1 MELKND
7 TACPLIITFLH
18 LPMSGILVILLFDK
32 SSSSS
37 AGSEFRA
44 YKQKTFY
51 IIICFLN
58 ELCQK
63 DNYAIA
69 VLGHVCS

>member
-1 MELKND
+1 
-7 TACPLIITFLH
+7 
-18 LPMSGILVILLFDK
+18 MSGILVILLFDK

-44 YKQKTFY
+44 YKQKKFY
-51 IIICFLN
+51 IICFLN
-58 ELCQK
+58 LKELGQK

-69 VLGHVCS
+69 VLGHVWS

>member
-1 MELKND
+1 
-7 TACPLIITFLH
+7 
-18 LPMSGILVILLFDK
+18 MSGILVILLFDK

-51 IIICFLN
+51 IICFLK

-63 DNYAIA
+63 DNTYYAIA
-69 VLGHVCS
+69 VLGHVCF

>member
-1 MELKND
+1 
-7 TACPLIITFLH
+7 
-18 LPMSGILVILLFDK
+18 MSGILVILLFDK

-44 YKQKTFY
+44 YKQKTIY
-51 IIICFLN
+51 IICFLK

-69 VLGHVCS
+69 VLGHVCF

>member
-1 MELKND
+1 
-7 TACPLIITFLH
+7 
-18 LPMSGILVILLFDK
+18 MSGILVILLFDK

-44 YKQKTFY
+44 YKQKKFY
-51 IIICFLN
+51 IICFLK
-58 ELCQK
+58 ELRQK

-69 VLGHVCS
+69 VLGHVWS

>member
-1 MELKND
+1 
-7 TACPLIITFLH
+7 
-18 LPMSGILVILLFDK
+18 MSGILVILLFDK

-44 YKQKTFY
+44 YKQKRLY
-51 IIICFLN
+51 IICFLK

-69 VLGHVCS
+69 VLGHVCF

>member
-1 MELKND
+1 
-7 TACPLIITFLH
+7 
-18 LPMSGILVILLFDK
+18 MSGILLILLFDK

-44 YKQKTFY
+44 YEQKKY
-51 IIICFLN
+51 YIICFLK
-58 ELCQK
+58 ELGQK